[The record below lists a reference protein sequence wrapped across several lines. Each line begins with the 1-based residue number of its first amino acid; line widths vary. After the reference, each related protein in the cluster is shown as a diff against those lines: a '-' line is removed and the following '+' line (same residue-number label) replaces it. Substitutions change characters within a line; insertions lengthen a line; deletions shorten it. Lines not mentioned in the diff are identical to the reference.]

1 MYRVSQKNACLS
13 FGANISGSKK
23 PIRKSKTSFEN
34 YMFLAVVSTNL
45 HGLFVDRIIPQT
57 IALYKSITQVRDR
70 SLGFEKKK
78 KSKRSTN
85 LDILILLKF
94 DGFIVSSF

>member
-1 MYRVSQKNACLS
+1 MLGFVWKSQ
-13 FGANISGSKK
+13 
-23 PIRKSKTSFEN
+23 T
-34 YMFLAVVSTNL
+34 VVSMNL

-70 SLGFEKKK
+70 SLRFEKKK

-85 LDILILLKF
+85 LDILMPLKF
-94 DGFIVSSF
+94 GGFIVSSSSMEAIKVPIKRGEF